1 MMLDWRRY
9 RQAISNV
16 HVSSSE
22 VAVTSILTNTGAVSA
37 VDHLRAIS
45 AARSDRQQEVATGL
59 RVKEAKDNSAYWS
72 IATIM
77 KSDTRALAAARDG
90 LDFGAAAAD
99 TASLGMRMAIDIVDE
114 IKKKLRNALERGV
127 SHKKVNDELTELKKE
142 LRTLAESS
150 SFNGQNWL
158 IRESAADDAG
168 PEVVSGFGRS
178 SDGSVEVKTLV
189 FDRAT
194 NYGTNHLIDE
204 DSNTGILT
212 NAGFATTVGAATD
225 WVLLSGKN
233 QQLHTE
239 IELTTST
246 TRDEIEEM
254 LAVTDQMLL
263 AMTGASSDLGS
274 LSFRIGMQKEF
285 AYDLGANHTRGV
297 GRLVDAD
304 LDASAAKL
312 RAIDAR
318 QSLTTAAL
326 AIANQAP
333 MGLMRLLE

>member
-1 MMLDWRRY
+1 
-9 RQAISNV
+9 
-16 HVSSSE
+16 
-22 VAVTSILTNTGAVSA
+22 VTSILTNTGAVSA

-45 AARSDRQQEVATGL
+45 SARSDRQQEVATGL

-77 KSDTRALAAARDG
+77 KSDTRALSAARDG

-99 TASLGMRMAIDIVDE
+99 TATVGMRMTIDIVDE
-114 IKKKLRNALERGV
+114 IKKKLVNALERGV
-127 SHKKVNDELTELKKE
+127 SHKKVNDELTELKEE

-150 SFNGQNWL
+150 TFNGVNWL
-158 IRESAADDAG
+158 IRKSAADDIG

-178 SDGSVEVKTLV
+178 ADGTVAVQTLT
-189 FDRAT
+189 FERAAD
-194 NYGTNHLIDE
+194 YGTNHLIDE
-204 DSNTGILT
+204 DSNSGILT
-212 NAGFATTVGAATD
+212 NATFAANVGATTD
-225 WVLLSGKN
+225 WVLLHGKN
-233 QQLHTE
+233 QTLHTE
-239 IELTTST
+239 IALDANT
-246 TRDEIEEM
+246 TRAQIEEM
-254 LAVTDQMLL
+254 VSVTDQMLL
-263 AMTGASSDLGS
+263 AITHVSADLGS
-274 LSFRIGMQKEF
+274 LSSRIGLQKDF
-285 AYDLGANHTRGV
+285 AYDLSANNTRGV

-333 MGLMRLLE
+333 MNLMPLLK

>member
-1 MMLDWRRY
+1 M
-9 RQAISNV
+9 
-16 HVSSSE
+16 
-22 VAVTSILTNTGAVSA
+22 TSIITNTGAVSA

-45 AARSDRQQEVATGL
+45 TARTDRQQEVATGL

-99 TASLGMRMAIDIVDE
+99 TASVGMNMAIDIVDE
-114 IKKKLRNALERGV
+114 IKKKLLNSLERGV
-127 SHKKVNDELTELKKE
+127 SFGKVNDELTELKEE

-150 SFNGQNWL
+150 SFNGVNWL
-158 IRESAADDAG
+158 IRRSAADDVG

-178 SDGSVEVKTLV
+178 AGQAVAVQTLV
-189 FDRAT
+189 FERTTD
-194 NYGTNHLIDE
+194 YGTNHLIDE

-212 NAGFATTVGAATD
+212 NAGFATEVGATTD

-233 QQLHTE
+233 QTLHTE
-239 IELTTST
+239 IALDANTTP
-246 TRDEIEEM
+246 DQIEEM
-254 LAVTDQMLL
+254 LKVTDKMLL
-263 AMTGASSDLGS
+263 AMTDASADLGS
-274 LSFRIGMQKEF
+274 LGMRIGMQKNF
-285 AYDLGANHTRGV
+285 AYDLGASNTKGV

-304 LDASAAKL
+304 LDAASAKL
-312 RAIDAR
+312 RAIDAQ
-318 QSLTTAAL
+318 QSLTTTAL

-333 MGLMRLLE
+333 MSLMPLLR